1 MNAFTK
7 SKTETINLYYV
18 SAASVFAIMAAYS
31 VWKRGALPDMS
42 WWGFLIPVVIALI
55 FAAFPI
61 YWYFRPSAHPVR
73 RAIASHGNPD
83 VIGPALDCE
92 MELSHEVLGPFHFTK
107 SYLVYEPGYTLNVVP
122 YAAIVGA
129 EVVVGSATDAAKIV
143 ATTRDGKTYD
153 WHNTLIQGYFHP
165 NQVLARIQSAAR
177 LEPRPKHPLTR

>member
-1 MNAFTK
+1 MSAYTK
-7 SKTETINLYYV
+7 RTTETVNLYYAL
-18 SAASVFAIMAAYS
+18 AASVFAIMAAYS
-31 VWKRGALPDMS
+31 VWKRGSLSDMES
-42 WWGFLIPVVIALI
+42 WGILIPAVIALI
-55 FAAFPI
+55 FVAFPI

-83 VIGPALDCE
+83 VISPALDCE
-92 MELSHEVLGPFHFTK
+92 MELQHEVLGPFHFTK

-129 EVVVGSATDAAKIV
+129 EVVAGHADDAAKIV

-165 NQVLARIQSAAR
+165 SQVLARIQSAAG
-177 LEPRPKHPLTR
+177 LEPRPRQPLTW